1 MCTCIRISTS
11 NCCIFKKG
19 ISFQI
24 ISRNDLKT
32 IYDSKNLSL
41 DQDDFLFETEDIIT
55 LKDDIKLS
63 FFNNKKRVSNKI
75 FL

>member
-1 MCTCIRISTS
+1 M
-11 NCCIFKKG
+11 
-19 ISFQI
+19 
-24 ISRNDLKT
+24 SRDGLKT

-41 DQDDFLFETEDIIT
+41 DQDDFLFETESIIT

-63 FFNNKKRVSNKI
+63 FFNNKKRVSNKN